1 MLLPAGAVAE
11 PDDPPEPLLVP
22 AADEDRAPDPLDEEA
37 PALEEPPPPEE
48 PEPAAEDPTDE
59 DTPDDA
65 VGPLLLV
72 PPVDAPAD
80 EDDDAP
86 VPAYSAATS
95 PAASARSWI
104 LTSSRA
110 PWNVPKSNWL

>member
-1 MLLPAGAVAE
+1 M
-11 PDDPPEPLLVP
+11 VP
-22 AADEDRAPDPLDEEA
+22 VADEDRAPEPLDDDA
-37 PALEEPPPPEE
+37 PALEEPPPPED
-48 PEPAAEDPTDE
+48 PEPAAEDATDE
-59 DTPDDA
+59 DTPEDA
-65 VGPLLLV
+65 VGPLLL
-72 PPVDAPAD
+72 PAVDAPTN

-86 VPAYSAATS
+86 GPAYSAATS